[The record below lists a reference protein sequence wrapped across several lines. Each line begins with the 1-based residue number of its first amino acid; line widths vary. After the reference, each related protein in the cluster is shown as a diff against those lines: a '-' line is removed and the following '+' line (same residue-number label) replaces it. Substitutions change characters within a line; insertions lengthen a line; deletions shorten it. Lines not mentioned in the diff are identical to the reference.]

1 MSKIN
6 NGRTCR
12 NEDLQ
17 AIGIT
22 TVIIPYSSRLEGAIA
37 NPGCRLSNDK
47 KVAYFDTR
55 PGLGV
60 AITFAAFCR
69 EHLNN
74 LTLEKSTG
82 EVILVLK
89 VGGSWSLEDNAYKN
103 PEAALRVFHYRA
115 TSDRLEEPPRHWL
128 CSWKTSKES
137 PISANFES
145 GSLL

>member
-1 MSKIN
+1 LSESNDAYILKVNRYEMSKIN

-37 NPGCRLSNDK
+37 NPGCRLSNDT
-47 KVAYFDTR
+47 VAYFDTR

-69 EHLNN
+69 GHLND
-74 LTLEKSTG
+74 LTLDFGKIYGRSYTG
-82 EVILVLK
+82 
-89 VGGSWSLEDNAYKN
+89 
-103 PEAALRVFHYRA
+103 PEGRWIMVVR
-115 TSDRLEEPPRHWL
+115 RQ
-128 CSWKTSKES
+128 C
-137 PISANFES
+137 I
-145 GSLL
+145 